1 MTLKM
6 PVKLRAT
13 NIKWALNAARQLYY
27 TSVIHSLSPFLNNI
41 MISDAI
47 DYKIHHYFTY
57 Y

>member
-27 TSVIHSLSPFLNNI
+27 ISVIHSLSPFLNNI

-47 DYKIHHYFTY
+47 DYKIRPDIRG
-57 Y
+57 